1 MRPIADLAA
10 DLASGRTTSVELT
23 EAALARIADP
33 AGEGAATFMVVHADA
48 ARAAAQASDRP
59 LLAYLDRRF
68 AEEEY
73 TLPGLLRAIAL
84 SQSFLHVDD
93 SAPAAP
99 AASAN

>member
-48 ARAAAQASDRP
+48 ARAAAQASDR
-59 LLAYLDRRF
+59 
-68 AEEEY
+68 
-73 TLPGLLRAIAL
+73 LR
-84 SQSFLHVDD
+84 SFGVMPCR
-93 SAPAAP
+93 SPA
-99 AASAN
+99 SVSIKTCSTSRGR